1 MNFTVLPGPRRGSV
15 TVPASKS
22 QAHRLL
28 ICAALGEGET
38 LLRCDGIS
46 GDIEATL
53 RCLRAMG
60 AETEESGGE
69 IRLRA
74 IGELPAGEVTLPCG
88 ESGST
93 LRFLLPAVGALGLR
107 AVFRM
112 EGKLPQRPMEALYRA
127 LRAQGMELRQEGALL
142 HAAGRLRPGT
152 FTLPGNV
159 SSQYISGLLMALPR
173 LAGDSTLRVTGPLE
187 SADYIA
193 MTEDA
198 LQKSGI
204 RFEKTG
210 QDYRIPGLQR
220 PRLPRVLIVERDWSG
235 AAFFLALGALS
246 EGGVTVRGMDPA
258 SRQGDRRILR
268 LLADFGAEAAEEAG
282 SITLR
287 RDRLRGQIIDA
298 SQIPDL
304 VPVLSVVA
312 AGAEGITRIE
322 HAERL
327 RLKESDRLETTAA
340 MLSALGAE
348 IRVTEDGLLIRG
360 RSRLRGG
367 TAEAAGDHR
376 IAMSAAVA
384 AALCEENVTVR
395 GAECVAKSYP
405 RFWEDLENLEVMT

>member
-1 MNFTVLPGPRRGSV
+1 MNRTVLPGIRRGAV
-15 TVPASKS
+15 VPPASKS

-28 ICAALGEGET
+28 ICAALGDGET
-38 LLRCDGIS
+38 VLRCDGLS
-46 GDIEATL
+46 RDIEATI

-60 AETEESGGE
+60 AEIEEEAGA

-74 IGELPAGEVTLPCG
+74 IEKLPGKEIVLPCF

-112 EGKLPQRPMEALYRA
+112 EGKLPQRPMTDLVRA
-127 LRAQGMELRQEGALL
+127 LSAQGMEIRQEGGALY
-142 HAAGRLRPGT
+142 ASGRLRPGT

-173 LAGDSTLRVTGPLE
+173 LEGDSTLRVTGPVE

-198 LQKSGI
+198 LEKSGI
-204 RFEKTG
+204 QLEKAG

-220 PRLPRVLIVERDWSG
+220 PRLPGELRVERDWSG
-235 AAFFLALGALS
+235 AAFFLALGAFS
-246 EGGVTVRGMDPA
+246 DEGVTVRDMDPA
-258 SRQGDRRILR
+258 SRQGDRRIVSLLR
-268 LLADFGAEAAEEAG
+268 DFGAIVTEENGDVTAKRG
-282 SITLR
+282 TLR
-287 RDRLRGQIIDA
+287 SLDIDA
-298 SQIPDL
+298 GQIPDL
-304 VPVLSVVA
+304 VPVLSVLA
-312 AGAEGITRIE
+312 AAAEGETRII
-322 HAERL
+322 HAGRL
-327 RLKESDRLETTAA
+327 RLKESDRLETTAG

-348 IRVTEDGLLIRG
+348 IRETEDGLLIHG
-360 RSRLRGG
+360 KPALSGG

-384 AALCEENVTVR
+384 AAVCQKEVTIL
-395 GAECVAKSYP
+395 GAECAAKSYP
-405 RFWEDLENLEVMT
+405 RFWEDLESLEVNA